1 MKIGT
6 LFKRILETQR
16 LVLRPFNQQDF
27 TALYQIYSNLEV
39 MLYIEQGAKTK
50 KEVLAELDGYIK
62 HWKEHGF
69 GPFAVIH
76 KESGDLIGRS
86 GLYLSDRSP
95 FAQLGYVLDLSYQG
109 QGLGTEVAKASL
121 VYGFKE
127 LELEQ
132 IVAFVMPENLR
143 SHQILSEK
151 LGMHCRTENLNYS
164 ERKYAFYSISRAEYL
179 AQGL

>member
-1 MKIGT
+1 MKPIT
-6 LFKRILETQR
+6 LFKRNLETQR
-16 LVLRPFNQQDF
+16 LVLRPLTCEDF
-27 TALYQIYSNLEV
+27 AAIYPIYKNSEV
-39 MLYIEQGAKTK
+39 MRYIDKGVRTK
-50 KEVLAELDGYIK
+50 EEVLVELNGYIK
-62 HWKEHGF
+62 HWEEYGF
-69 GPFAVIH
+69 GPLAVIH
-76 KESGDLIGRS
+76 KESGKLIGRS

-121 VYGFKE
+121 AYGFKE

-151 LGMHCRTENLNYS
+151 LGMHCITENFNYS
-164 ERKYAFYSISRAEYL
+164 DRKYAFYSISRAEYL
-179 AQGL
+179 AQVL